1 MSRRSEKIADC
12 FGIYSDLEK
21 IIIISEFAEN
31 GSVKDKLAKE
41 GLPEDKAI
49 KYFYQAAQGLAF
61 LHSQPVPIVHRDIKG
76 MIL

>member
-1 MSRRSEKIADC
+1 MER
-12 FGIYSDLEK
+12 
-21 IIIISEFAEN
+21 IIIISEFTEN
-31 GSVKDKLAKE
+31 GSVKDKLTKE

-76 MIL
+76 MTL